1 VLIILGLGQIIFV
14 GTRIDLN
21 WEMHMRLT
29 RSVKRSA
36 VIKKPGRPQ

>member
-1 VLIILGLGQIIFV
+1 VLITLGLGLIILV

-29 RSVKRSA
+29 RSAKPSA
-36 VIKKPGRPQ
+36 VNKKPGRPQ